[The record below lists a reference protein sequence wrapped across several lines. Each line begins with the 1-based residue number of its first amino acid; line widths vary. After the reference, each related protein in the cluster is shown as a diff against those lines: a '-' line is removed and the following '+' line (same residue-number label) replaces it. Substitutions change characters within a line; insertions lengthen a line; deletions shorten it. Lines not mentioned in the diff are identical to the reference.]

1 MKSQMVL
8 VPEKVAHPLD
18 LQKTTGFVF
27 DLPEDYLLRSDLKIE
42 PYIDGILFDSFLNYL
57 KNYPVLKLQLL
68 TALRSDENSEWL
80 AKANAS
86 DTIFFQID
94 NKLWKGIEIER
105 VENSAEE
112 ITKKILEKI
121 AETIKEKIE
130 KKGVNISLVLIS
142 KNRDPVVEIT
152 M

>member
-27 DLPEDYLLRSDLKIE
+27 DLPEDSLLRSDLKIE
-42 PYIDGILFDSFLNYL
+42 PYIDGILFDSFLIYL

-94 NKLWKGIEIER
+94 NKLWKDIEIER

-121 AETIKEKIE
+121 AEAIKEKIE

-142 KNRDPVVEIT
+142 KNRDPVVKIT

>member
-42 PYIDGILFDSFLNYL
+42 PYIDGILFDSFLSYL

-94 NKLWKGIEIER
+94 NTLWKGIEIER

-112 ITKKILEKI
+112 ITKKILEK
-121 AETIKEKIE
+121 
-130 KKGVNISLVLIS
+130 
-142 KNRDPVVEIT
+142 
-152 M
+152 

>member
-18 LQKTTGFVF
+18 LPKTTGFVF
-27 DLPEDYLLRSDLKIE
+27 DLPEDSLLRSDLKIE
-42 PYIDGILFDSFLNYL
+42 PYIDGILFDSFLSYL

-68 TALRSDENSEWL
+68 AALRSDKNSEWL

-94 NKLWKGIEIER
+94 NMLWKGIEIER

-112 ITKKILEKI
+112 ITKEISEKI
-121 AETIKEKIE
+121 VEAIKEKIE

>member
-42 PYIDGILFDSFLNYL
+42 PYIDGILFDSFLSYL

-94 NKLWKGIEIER
+94 NTLWKGIEIER

-121 AETIKEKIE
+121 EEIIKEKIE
-130 KKGVNISLVLIS
+130 KKGLI
-142 KNRDPVVEIT
+142 
-152 M
+152 